1 MNEKIKQISLLES
14 EAAEIAETI
23 KRGTEAMNAKRT
35 ACITKANELR
45 AQVIAEMK
53 NNGVVAETLED
64 FKISIKRGAESV
76 DCPDINAVPSEYIR
90 IIHEI
95 DKVKIKAVR
104 PSGNFYV
111 IKRGDDTLTIK
122 GIKCLQ

>member
-1 MNEKIKQISLLES
+1 MNELIKQISQLES
-14 EAAEIAETI
+14 EAAQIAETI
-23 KRGTEAMNAKRT
+23 RAGSEALRAKQT
-35 ACITKANELR
+35 ALTKQANELR

-95 DKVKIKAVR
+95 DKAKIKAVK
-104 PSGNFYV
+104 PEGNWWV
-111 IKRGDDTLTIK
+111 MRRGDDTLTIK
-122 GIKCLQ
+122 GKIN